1 MANTSGSGTS
11 WNLPNY
17 IGTIYM
23 VGSNNKTPFLNMM
36 GGLEGG
42 GVRLVGDQQ
51 FAVSQPYDLATGSN
65 ATISE
70 SESVAGPPD
79 VYQYVRSA
87 DYNTTQIVQRA
98 VSVSYTKL
106 SVAGQVQTD
115 VTTGSTNTM
124 VDASEWNPAGN
135 ELDFQINS
143 NLKQIAKNLEHAC
156 FQGAYNQATS
166 ASEPAAT
173 RGLEEVAALNGSSTV
188 AAGGVDLSKDL
199 INELLR
205 DMLDKGAE
213 FENPVIFCN
222 AFQKQQLSNEYGYE
236 PESRNVGG
244 VNIQQIITDF
254 AMLGVAYSPQVSTN
268 TIVITDMAY
277 CHPVWLPV
285 PGKGVLFYEE
295 LSKVGAAETGQIFGQ
310 FGLDYSCKEFTGSI
324 TGLNV
329 S

>member
-1 MANTSGSGTS
+1 MANTTGSGTS

-42 GVRLVGDQQ
+42 NVRLVGDQQ
-51 FAVSQPYDLATGSN
+51 FAVSQPYDLATGTQS
-65 ATISE
+65 TITE
-70 SESVAGPPD
+70 SESIAGPPD
-79 VYQYVRSA
+79 AYQYVRSA
-87 DYNTTQIVQRA
+87 DYNTTQIVQRQ
-98 VSVSYTKL
+98 VSVSYVKM
-106 SVAGQVQTD
+106 SVRGQVQKD
-115 VTTGSTNTM
+115 ITTSNAQLI
-124 VDASEWNPAGN
+124 DASDWNPAAN

-143 NLKQIAKNLEHAC
+143 NLKQIAKNLEHDC
-156 FQGAYNQATS
+156 FQGVWAQATD
-166 ASEPAAT
+166 ASTAAQT
-173 RGLEEVAALNGSSTV
+173 RGLEAVAELSGSSWV

-199 INELLR
+199 INQLLR

-222 AFQKQQLSNEYGYE
+222 AFQKQQISNEYGYE

-254 AMLGVAYSPQVSTN
+254 AMLGVAYSPQVSAD
-268 TIVITDMAY
+268 TIVIADMAY

-295 LSKVGAAETGQIFGQ
+295 LSKTGAAETGQIFGQ
-310 FGLDYSCKEFTGSI
+310 FGLDYSAKEFSGKI
-324 TGLNV
+324 DGLAT

>member
-1 MANTSGSGTS
+1 MSNTTGDGTS

-23 VGSNNKTPFLNMM
+23 VGSDNKTPFLNMM

-42 GVRLVGDQQ
+42 SVRLVGDQT
-51 FAVSQPYDLATGSN
+51 FAVSQPYDLAAASV

-70 SESVAGPPD
+70 SESVAGPPTE
-79 VYQYVRSA
+79 VQYVRTA
-87 DYNTTQIVQRA
+87 EYNTTQIVQRA
-98 VSVSYTKL
+98 VSVSYVKL
-106 SVAGQVQTD
+106 SARGQVKF
-115 VTTGSTNTM
+115 
-124 VDASEWNPAGN
+124 DASISDNIGIDASDWNQSGN

-143 NLKQIAKNLEHAC
+143 NLKQIAKNLEYAC
-156 FQGAYNQATS
+156 FQGTYNQATS
-166 ASEPAAT
+166 VAEPATT
-173 RGLEEVAALNGSSTV
+173 RGLEAVAVLSNSI
-188 AAGGVDLSKDL
+188 AAGSVDLSKDL
-199 INELLR
+199 VNRLLR
-205 DMLDKGAE
+205 AMLEDGAE

-254 AMLGVAYSPQVSTN
+254 CMLGVAYSPQVSTD

-277 CHPVWLPV
+277 MHPVWLPV
-285 PGKGVLFYEE
+285 PGKGILFYEE
-295 LSKVGAAETGQIFGQ
+295 LSKIGAAETGQLFGQ
-310 FGLDYSCKEFTGSI
+310 FGLDYGPKEFTGSI
-324 TGLNV
+324 TNLTT

>member
-70 SESVAGPPD
+70 SASVSGPPT

-106 SVAGQVQTD
+106 SVTGQVMAD
-115 VTTGSTNTM
+115 PTNEFI
-124 VDASEWNPAGN
+124 DASEWNPAGN

-156 FQGAYNQATS
+156 FQGTYNQATS
-166 ASEPAAT
+166 ASDPAAT
-173 RGLEEVAALNGSSTV
+173 RGLEAVAALSSSV
-188 AAGGVDLSKDL
+188 AAGSVDLSKDL

-222 AFQKQQLSNEYGYE
+222 AFQKQQISNEYGYE
-236 PESRNVGG
+236 PESRDVGG

-254 AMLGVAYSPQVSTN
+254 AMLGVAYSPQVSTG
-268 TIVITDMAY
+268 TIVIADMAY

-295 LSKVGAAETGQIFGQ
+295 LSKTGASERGQIFGQ
-310 FGLDYSCKEFTGSI
+310 FGLDYGPKEFIGKIS
-324 TGLNV
+324 GLLV